1 MPTIP
6 GGLATNSGSAERAR
20 DGFRLGQ
27 TFAPGFKLF
36 PLLFSGGTGGGGVGG
51 GNTAGTGG
59 NGAWGCGGGGGGSG
73 TGANSVSGNG
83 GNGGDGLILIGAF

>member
-6 GGLATNSGSAERAR
+6 GGLATNSGNAERAR
-20 DGFRLGQ
+20 DGFRFGQ

-51 GNTAGTGG
+51 VNTAGTGG

-73 TGANSVSGNG
+73 TGAGSVSGNG
-83 GNGGDGLILIGAF
+83 GNGGGALILVGAF